1 MHSVFVD
8 AIRIHLVS
16 DNFGASE
23 HGIVED
29 PQELGRVTIF
39 SPIETNYFKI
49 KSSC

>member
-8 AIRIHLVS
+8 AIRIHIVS
-16 DNFGASE
+16 NDLWASE

-39 SPIETNYFKI
+39 SPIETNYFKL